1 MVENLPYLIILVGG
15 PITTTTENPQQA
27 LIKLVTSGKLQPS
40 IRKRLPARVQAL
52 ISAVG
57 GGQGGGGGG
66 GGLAALL
73 AGAGGGQGGGGGL
86 AALLAGAGGGQG
98 GGGGLA
104 ALLRG
109 AAGGQGGGGG
119 LAALLGGAGQGSGG
133 NSASQKG
140 GSDLAG
146 MMVVAAMIGAQL
158 ATDSKPDQPT
168 ASSGGDGPEEPGD
181 FFQLNYM
188 YIYTHGFIT
197 KIRSNSF

>member
-1 MVENLPYLIILVGG
+1 MVENLTYSIILVGR

-57 GGQGGGGGG
+57 GGQGGGGG

-158 ATDSKPDQPT
+158 ASDSKPDQPT
-168 ASSGGDGPEEPGD
+168 ASSGDDGPEEPGD
-181 FFQLNYM
+181 FCQLNYTHTTT
-188 YIYTHGFIT
+188 YIYNDKNI
-197 KIRSNSF
+197 I

>member
-1 MVENLPYLIILVGG
+1 MIENLPYLITSVGR

-27 LIKLVTSGKLQPS
+27 LIKLVASGKLQPS
-40 IRKRLPARVQAL
+40 IRARLPARVQAL

-57 GGQGGGGGG
+57 GGQGGGGG

-86 AALLAGAGGGQG
+86 AALLGGAGRGQG

-104 ALLRG
+104 ALLG
-109 AAGGQGGGGG
+109 GAGGGQGGG

-133 NSASQKG
+133 NSASKKG

-168 ASSGGDGPEEPGD
+168 ALSGGDGPEEPGE
-181 FFQLNYM
+181 FCPLNM
-188 YIYTHGFIT
+188 IYKHILV
-197 KIRSNSF
+197 K

>member
-1 MVENLPYLIILVGG
+1 MDAGNCKVECPEGTPCIKSLSLGRLSTCSVSSSETEFPLIFIAAKFGV
-15 PITTTTENPQQA
+15 
-27 LIKLVTSGKLQPS
+27 
-40 IRKRLPARVQAL
+40 
-52 ISAVG
+52 
-57 GGQGGGGGG
+57 

-86 AALLAGAGGGQG
+86 AALLGGAGGGQG

-104 ALLRG
+104 ALLG
-109 AAGGQGGGGG
+109 GAGGGQGGG

-133 NSASQKG
+133 NSASKKG

-181 FFQLNYM
+181 FFPLNM
-188 YIYTHGFIT
+188 INKYILV
-197 KIRSNSF
+197 

>member
-1 MVENLPYLIILVGG
+1 MVGNLPYLIILVGR

-57 GGQGGGGGG
+57 GGQGGG

-158 ATDSKPDQPT
+158 ASDSKPDQPT

-181 FFQLNYM
+181 FCKLNYI
-188 YIYTHGFIT
+188 YIYIK
-197 KIRSNSF
+197 KI